1 MPAGQQ
7 LNNRE
12 AGPSNDWHTELQR
25 MTPVPEWVELQRK
38 TPVGGHFYVSDAL
51 NSREG
56 PQAREPAKC
65 LNGQSYRE
73 DLLKRPSDC
82 QLQEA

>member
-38 TPVGGHFYVSDAL
+38 TVQRGLLIASYKRLGKRL
-51 NSREG
+51 IG
-56 PQAREPAKC
+56 P
-65 LNGQSYRE
+65 
-73 DLLKRPSDC
+73 
-82 QLQEA
+82 